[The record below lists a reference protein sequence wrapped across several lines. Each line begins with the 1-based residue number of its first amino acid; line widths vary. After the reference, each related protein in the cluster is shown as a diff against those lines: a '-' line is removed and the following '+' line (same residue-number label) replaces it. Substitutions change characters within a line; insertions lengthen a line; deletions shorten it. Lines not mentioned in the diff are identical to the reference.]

1 MGRSGP
7 NFSRPSNCSLKSLP
21 LCWHEAPWRKAM
33 RYDYSSIGFYTFDC
47 LGWPFTSVPEGGGTH
62 FIDELTLAV
71 SGAAGTAAI
80 AAAKMGLKVL
90 AVGGARQQFIHCV
103 L

>member
-1 MGRSGP
+1 
-7 NFSRPSNCSLKSLP
+7 
-21 LCWHEAPWRKAM
+21 M

-80 AAAKMGLKVL
+80 APEKLFRRHFRHAAHRRL
-90 AVGGARQQFIHCV
+90 AHLILDRDDARRRHAPGPPYEGRDR
-103 L
+103 